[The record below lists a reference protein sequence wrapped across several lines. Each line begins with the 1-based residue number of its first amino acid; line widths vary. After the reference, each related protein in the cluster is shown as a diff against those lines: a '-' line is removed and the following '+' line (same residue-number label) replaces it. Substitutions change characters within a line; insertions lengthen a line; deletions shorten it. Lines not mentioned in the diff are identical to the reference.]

1 MSLGGK
7 SIAARSLVALLLAT
21 SAMPLAAQ
29 ELPPPEPAPASG
41 DVPQTE
47 VQPQPT
53 APTGDAPPP
62 EAPPPAT
69 VQGRQSYTAADFTR
83 FAPKTALDMLNN
95 VPGFLIRAD
104 ESGARGLGQA
114 TDNVLVNG
122 QRLASKSDDLFAQL
136 TRIPAANVVR
146 IDIVDGAT
154 LSIPGLSGQVADVIT
169 RPDAFSGSYSFRGD
183 ARPHFSHPLYS
194 NAEVSV
200 KGTLGKVEYTAAI
213 SNTDSGRGAFGGP
226 YSIYNAD
233 GSLREARDGRL
244 WSDYDA
250 PKLSAGIKH
259 TAANGAIANLNAS
272 YRREYED
279 YRDDEIRMPVG
290 GTPYFRD
297 LGGEFRSYDYEIGG
311 DYQFPLIGGKLKLI
325 GLNRFEQGRFTET
338 AVNRPEDSSTPTG
351 GRYFQIVDAGEVIGR
366 AEFSWKAGKADWQIA
381 AEGAFN
387 RLDKDASLF
396 DLDPTG
402 AFVEVPFPQGDG
414 GVREDRYEGSVSY
427 GRPLTGKLSIQL
439 TAAAEHS
446 TIRQTGPQGI
456 SRSFFRP
463 KGSASFAWAP
473 EKGLDISLKIE
484 RAVGQLEFG
493 DFLGRV
499 FLDNDNQN
507 ESNFEL
513 VPSQSWNIELA
524 AKKDLGKWGS
534 TNLRLFDRYFQDYV
548 DLVPLPGGGE
558 GRGNIDKLHRYG
570 FEWTSTF
577 KLDPLG
583 FTGAKID
590 SNVILQTSSLIDPLT
605 GEKRQM
611 DRLGYRVIEVTLRH
625 DIPRSDWAWGA
636 GFEHM
641 AVTQYHRLNEV
652 GRDVEGPIFD
662 YYFIENKNVLGATV
676 RFDVINLANARHDL
690 YRTVYTGRR
699 DNSPIDF
706 IEDQSRL
713 IGPIFRVRIKGNF

>member
-1 MSLGGK
+1 MGLGRTFF
-7 SIAARSLVALLLAT
+7 AARRLAALLLVT
-21 SAMPLAAQ
+21 TAMPLAAQ
-29 ELPPPEPAPASG
+29 DALAPAAAPAADTG
-41 DVPQTE
+41 P
-47 VQPQPT
+47 
-53 APTGDAPPP
+53 PTGDAPPP
-62 EAPPPAT
+62 EAPPPVT
-69 VQGRQSYTAADFTR
+69 IEGRQSYTAADFAR

-104 ESGARGLGQA
+104 QTGARGLGQA
-114 TDNVLVNG
+114 TENVLVNS

-136 TRIPAANVVR
+136 ARIPAASVVR

-169 RPDAFSGSYSFRGD
+169 KPDTFSGSYSWRGEV
-183 ARPHFSHPLYS
+183 RPHFAHPGYS
-194 NAEVSV
+194 RGDVSV
-200 KGTLGKVEYTAAI
+200 KGTVGQVEYTAALA
-213 SNTDSGRGAFGGP
+213 NNNAGRGAFGGP
-226 YSIYNAD
+226 YYIYNAD
-233 GSLREARDGRL
+233 GSLRETRDGRL

-250 PKLSAGIKH
+250 PKLSAGLKH

-279 YRDDEIRMPVG
+279 YSDDETRTPVG
-290 GTPYFRD
+290 GTSRFRD
-297 LGGEFRSYDYEIGG
+297 LDGRFRSYDYEIGG

-338 AVNRPEDSSTPTG
+338 AVTIPSDGSTRTG
-351 GRYFQIVDAGEVIGR
+351 GRYAQVVDEGEVIGR
-366 AEFSWKAGKADWQIA
+366 AEMSWKWGKADWQIA
-381 AEGAFN
+381 TEAAFN

-396 DLDPTG
+396 DLEPSG
-402 AFVEVPFPQGDG
+402 SFVEIPFPEGDG
-414 GVREDRYEGSVSY
+414 GVREDRYEASLSY
-427 GRPLTGKLSIQL
+427 GRPLTSKLSMQL
-439 TAAAEHS
+439 IAGAEHS
-446 TIRQTGPQGI
+446 TIRQTGPLGV

-463 KGSASFAWAP
+463 KGTASFAWAP

-484 RAVGQLEFG
+484 RAVGQLDFN

-499 FLDNDNQN
+499 FLDDDNQN
-507 ESNFEL
+507 DSNFEL

-534 TNLRLFDRYFQDYV
+534 TNLRLFDRYFEDHV

-570 FEWTSTF
+570 LEWTSTF

-611 DRLGYRVIEVTLRH
+611 DRLGYRVIEVNLRH
-625 DIPRSDWAWGA
+625 DVPGSDWAWGA
-636 GFEHM
+636 GFEHI
-641 AVTQYHRLNEV
+641 AVTEYHRLNEV
-652 GRDVEGPIFD
+652 GRDSEGPVFD
-662 YYFIENKNVLGATV
+662 FYFVEHKDVFGMTV
-676 RFDVINLANARHDL
+676 RLDVINLANARHNL

-699 DNSPIDF
+699 DTSPVDF

-713 IGPIFRVRIKGNF
+713 IGPIFRLGVKGNF